1 MLAALL
7 ITRQVMGN
15 VKETIIPYAKQH
27 LKVAKI
33 NYDLFGGAGT
43 SPTEEKPGMIS
54 NVISRFEGIKLI
66 HISMFWIM
74 LCNFMR
80 GKYLILK
87 AKYLEK

>member
-66 HISMFWIM
+66 Y
-74 LCNFMR
+74 CVYC